1 MSDFYDGTK
10 LLSMRDIDNEI
21 PEIYMCTSNR
31 SAGKT
36 TFFNRML
43 VNAYKKKGDKFCLLY
58 RFNYELDDCA
68 NKFFKEIG
76 SLFFPTDIMT
86 SMRRSKGKY
95 YELFLN
101 EKSCGYAVALN
112 DADSIKKISHFFVDV
127 KRMLMDEFQSETTHY
142 CNEEV
147 RKFRSIHTSMARGD
161 GKQVR
166 YLPVYMVS
174 NPVTLL
180 NPYYSA
186 MDISSR
192 LTSDTK
198 FLKGRGFVLEQGYN
212 ENASTAQKE
221 SRFNRAFSDDEKY
234 MQYTSEAVY
243 LNDNQSFIERPK
255 GVGRYLCTIKYTN
268 REYAI
273 REYTTQGI
281 VYCDDKVDVSF
292 KNKLSVTTDD
302 HNVNYVML
310 KNNEMFLSTMRYL
323 FEKGCFRFK
332 DLRCKEAILKALS
345 YY

>member
-10 LLSMRDIDNEI
+10 LLSMKDIDGKT
-21 PEIYMCTSNR
+21 PEIFLCTSNR

-36 TFFNRML
+36 TYFNRL
-43 VNAYKKKGDKFCLLY
+43 FVNAFKKKYEKFCLIY

-76 SLFFPTDIMT
+76 HLFFPMDVMT
-86 SMRRSKGKY
+86 SKRMSKGKY
-95 YELFLN
+95 HELFLN
-101 EKSCGYAVALN
+101 DISCGYAVALN

-127 KRMLMDEFQSETTHY
+127 KRMLMDEFQSETSHY

-147 RKFRSIHTSMARGD
+147 RKLRSIHTSMARGD

-166 YLPVYMVS
+166 YLPLYMVS

-186 MDISSR
+186 MDISTR
-192 LTSDTK
+192 LTKDTK
-198 FLKGRGFVLEQGYN
+198 FLRGRGYVLEQGFN
-212 ENASTAQKE
+212 ENASKAQKE
-221 SRFNRAFSDDEKY
+221 SRFNMAFNDDKY
-234 MQYTSEAVY
+234 MQYTAEAIY
-243 LNDNQSFIERPK
+243 LNDNQSFIDRPK
-255 GVGRYLCTIKYTN
+255 GIGRYMCTLRYLN
-268 REYAI
+268 RDYAI
-273 REYTTQGI
+273 REYLSEGI
-281 VYCDDKVDVSF
+281 LYCDDKVDSSF

-302 HNVNYVML
+302 HNINYVML
-310 KNNEMFLSTMRYL
+310 KNNEMLMSTMRYL